1 MFTYGQR
8 VVRSYTAKTSYGLV
22 LQTTMDEINNSV
34 NNAFNYRIEV
44 A

>member
-8 VVRSYTAKTSYGLV
+8 VVRSYIAKISYGFV
-22 LQTTMDEINNSV
+22 LQTTMDEINNNV
-34 NNAFNYRIEV
+34 NNVFNYRIEV